1 MSVGNGWKPD
11 ILPLTQTRTQAPI
24 RLVCG
29 AILLAHLKT
38 RGRMRRREF
47 IFGLAVLANAGH
59 ASAQDRAR
67 RVGVL
72 VTDPGTPTVLETLL
86 KEKGWIVGRNLQ
98 IEYRLTY
105 GDTDVSRA
113 YARELI
119 AWRPDILFVAT
130 NTSMA
135 ALHAEHS
142 NIPTVFTWV
151 SDPVG
156 MHYVESLSRP
166 GANATGFTPFE
177 PTLGGKWVSL
187 LKEAAPNVE
196 HIGIVYNPEP
206 GNNSSAFRKSIDE
219 VASKLEIVSIE
230 TPSSDSSD
238 IDRLIRSL
246 KNEPNSGLVF
256 LPDAITAVRR
266 AQITVLVA
274 QCRLPAIYP
283 LRSFCEA
290 GGLMS
295 YGVKADKLL
304 ADAAS
309 YVDQILR
316 GANPAEL
323 PVQAPTEFELVV
335 NQKAG
340 RQLGL
345 QLPPVLLA
353 RADEVIE

>member
-1 MSVGNGWKPD
+1 M
-11 ILPLTQTRTQAPI
+11 
-24 RLVCG
+24 
-29 AILLAHLKT
+29 
-38 RGRMRRREF
+38 RMRRREF
-47 IFGLAVLANAGH
+47 ILGLAMLADVGR
-59 ASAQDRAR
+59 ASAQGRAR

-72 VTDPGTPTVLETLL
+72 DNDPGGVTRNVLEAIL

-98 IEYRLTY
+98 IEYRITG
-105 GDTDVSRA
+105 GDTNLSRA

-119 AWRPDILFVAT
+119 ALQPDVLFAVS

-142 NIPTVFTWV
+142 NIPTVFAFV

-156 MHYVESLSRP
+156 MHYVESFSRP
-166 GANATGFTPFE
+166 GGNATGFTPFE
-177 PTLGGKWVSL
+177 PSLGGKWLSL

-196 HIGIVYNPEP
+196 HIGIVYNPEA

-219 VASKLEIVSIE
+219 FANKVGIVSVE
-230 TPSSDSSD
+230 TPSGDSSD

-246 KNEPNSGLVF
+246 KDEPNSGLVF
-256 LPDAITAVRR
+256 LPDAITAARR
-266 AQITVLVA
+266 VEITALVA

-283 LRSFCEA
+283 LRFFCEA

-295 YGVKADKLL
+295 YGVKVAP
-304 ADAAS
+304 AIAGAAS
-309 YVDQILR
+309 YVDRILR

-323 PVQAPTEFELVV
+323 PVQAPTEFEFVV
-335 NQKAG
+335 NQKTA

-345 QLPPVLLA
+345 QLPRLLLA

>member
-1 MSVGNGWKPD
+1 
-11 ILPLTQTRTQAPI
+11 
-24 RLVCG
+24 
-29 AILLAHLKT
+29 
-38 RGRMRRREF
+38 MRRREF
-47 IFGLAVLANAGH
+47 ILGFAMLVNAGR
-59 ASAQDRAR
+59 ASAQDRTR

-72 VTDPGTPTVLETLL
+72 TSGGPAIIPGPNNILETIL

-98 IEYRLTY
+98 IEYRITG
-105 GDTDVSRA
+105 GDTNLSRA

-119 AWRPDILFVAT
+119 ALQPDVLIAVT

-135 ALHAEHS
+135 ALYAEHS
-142 NIPTVFTWV
+142 NIPTVFAMV

-156 MHYVESLSRP
+156 MHYVESFSRP
-166 GANATGFTPFE
+166 GGNATGFTPFE

-187 LKEAAPNVE
+187 LKEAAPNVA

-219 VASKLEIVSIE
+219 VANEVGIASIE
-230 TPSSDSSD
+230 TPSGDGSD
-238 IDRLIRSL
+238 IDRLIHSL

-256 LPDAITAVRR
+256 LPDAITSVRR
-266 AQITVLVA
+266 VQITALVA

-283 LRSFCEA
+283 LRLFCEV

-295 YGVKADKLL
+295 YGVKIDKIV
-304 ADAAS
+304 AGAAS
-309 YVDQILR
+309 YVDRILR

-323 PVQAPTEFELVV
+323 PVQAPTDFEFVV
-335 NQKAG
+335 NQKTA

-345 QLPPVLLA
+345 QLPPLLLA
-353 RADEVIE
+353 SADEVIE

>member
-1 MSVGNGWKPD
+1 M
-11 ILPLTQTRTQAPI
+11 
-24 RLVCG
+24 
-29 AILLAHLKT
+29 
-38 RGRMRRREF
+38 RMRRREF
-47 IFGLAVLANAGH
+47 ILGLAMLADVGR
-59 ASAQDRAR
+59 ASAQGRAR

-72 VTDPGTPTVLETLL
+72 VTDPGTPTVLETIL

-98 IEYRLTY
+98 IEYRVTR
-105 GDTDVSRA
+105 GDTNLSRA

-119 AWRPDILFVAT
+119 AWQPDVLFVAT

-135 ALHAEHS
+135 ALYAEHS

-166 GANATGFTPFE
+166 GSNATGFTPFE
-177 PTLGGKWVSL
+177 PSLGGKWLSL

-219 VASKLEIVSIE
+219 VANKLEIASIE
-230 TPSSDSSD
+230 TPSGDSSD

-246 KNEPNSGLVF
+246 KDEPNSGLVF
-256 LPDAITAVRR
+256 LPDAITGVRR
-266 AQITVLVA
+266 VQITALVA

-283 LRSFCEA
+283 LRSFCEV

-295 YGVKADKLL
+295 YGVKTDKLL

-309 YVDQILR
+309 YVDRILR

-323 PVQAPTEFELVV
+323 PVQAPTEYEFVV
-335 NQKAG
+335 NEKTA

-345 QLPPVLLA
+345 QLPPALLA
-353 RADEVIE
+353 GADEVIE

>member
-1 MSVGNGWKPD
+1 
-11 ILPLTQTRTQAPI
+11 
-24 RLVCG
+24 
-29 AILLAHLKT
+29 
-38 RGRMRRREF
+38 MRRREF
-47 IFGLAVLANAGH
+47 ILGLAMLANVGR

-72 VTDPGTPTVLETLL
+72 VNFTEPSHVLETLL

-98 IEYRLTY
+98 IEYRITG
-105 GDTDVSRA
+105 GDTSLSRA
-113 YARELI
+113 YARELL
-119 AWRPDILFVAT
+119 AWQRDVLFAVT

-156 MHYVESLSRP
+156 MHYVESFSRP
-166 GANATGFTPFE
+166 GGNVTGFTPFE
-177 PTLGGKWVSL
+177 PSLGGKWLSI
-187 LKEAAPNVE
+187 LKEAAPNIE

-206 GNNSSAFRKSIDE
+206 GNNSSEFRKSIDE
-219 VASKLEIVSIE
+219 AASKLGIPSVE
-230 TPSSDSSD
+230 TPSGDSSD

-246 KNEPNSGLVF
+246 KDEPNSGLVF
-256 LPDAITAVRR
+256 LPDAIIAARRVEITA
-266 AQITVLVA
+266 LVA

-283 LRSFCEA
+283 HRRFCEA

-295 YGVKADKLL
+295 YGVKAEYGGKADKVT
-304 ADAAS
+304 AGAAS
-309 YVDQILR
+309 YVDRILR

-323 PVQAPTEFELVV
+323 PVQAPTEFEFVV
-335 NQKAG
+335 NQKTA

-345 QLPPVLLA
+345 QLSRLLLA
-353 RADEVIE
+353 SADEVIE

>member
-1 MSVGNGWKPD
+1 M
-11 ILPLTQTRTQAPI
+11 
-24 RLVCG
+24 
-29 AILLAHLKT
+29 
-38 RGRMRRREF
+38 
-47 IFGLAVLANAGH
+47 LANADR
-59 ASAQDRAR
+59 ASAQDRVR

-72 VTDPGTPTVLETLL
+72 SLDTRARNVLETIL
-86 KEKGWIVGRNLQ
+86 KEKGWIVGQNLQ
-98 IEYRLTY
+98 IDSRVTG
-105 GDTDVSRA
+105 GDTDLSRT
-113 YARELI
+113 YARELL
-119 AWRPDILFVAT
+119 ALHPDVLFAVS

-142 NIPTVFTWV
+142 NIPTVFAFV

-156 MHYVESLSRP
+156 MHYVESFSRP
-166 GANATGFTPFE
+166 GGNVTGFTPFE
-177 PTLGGKWVSL
+177 PSLGGKWVSL

-219 VASKLEIVSIE
+219 VASKLGIVSVE
-230 TPSSDSSD
+230 TPSGDSSD

-256 LPDAITAVRR
+256 LPDAITSVRR
-266 AQITVLVA
+266 VEITALVA
-274 QCRLPAIYP
+274 RCSLPTIYP
-283 LRSFCEA
+283 FRFFCEA

-295 YGVKADKLL
+295 YGVEIDKYL
-304 ADAAS
+304 AGAAS
-309 YVDQILR
+309 YVDRILR

-335 NQKAG
+335 NQKTA

-345 QLPPVLLA
+345 QLPPLLLA
-353 RADEVIE
+353 RADAVIE